1 MKDNIEE
8 LRGCLEAR
16 MEQYGEDTDPSSSS
30 TSSYTQQP
38 RARGHRARAPSA
50 PELQPTDSREL
61 TRSR

>member
-16 MEQYGEDTDPSSSS
+16 MEQYGEDTDPSSS
-30 TSSYTQQP
+30 YTQQP

-50 PELQPTDSREL
+50 PELQPPDSREL